1 MAQYNHY
8 VSVPHSSY
16 EVWRTNTIGNGYNLD
31 YNATVPPGGYGNQCW
46 DYVANL
52 YWQYGRTLYTRP
64 GGGYAKDC
72 WIVSRQAN
80 SVSPFISIDGKTN
93 IKRGD
98 IIVTNGTSKYPTGHI
113 CFADEDY
120 NGTNTIRTLGQMPAT
135 HGING
140 VVSLDDLSL
149 NLFLGIF
156 RNTDWKDEPGPG
168 PTPPPGENEIKTKKG
183 GFPWVTAWNYWGYR
197 H

>member
-16 EVWRTNTIGNGYNLD
+16 EVWRTNTLGNGYNVD
-31 YNATVPPGGYGNQCW
+31 QAFGNQCW

-52 YWQYGRTLYTRP
+52 YWQYGRTLYTKP

-72 WIVSRQAN
+72 WLVSRQAN
-80 SVSPFISIDGKTN
+80 SQSPFISIEGKTN

-98 IIVTNGTSKYPTGHI
+98 IIVWNGNSSYPTGHI
-113 CFADEDY
+113 AFADQDY
-120 NGTNTIRTLGQMPAT
+120 DPSNPNEIWTVGQAPVN

-140 VVSLDDLSL
+140 VVSRDKLSL
-149 NLFLGIF
+149 SLFLGIF
-156 RNTDWKDEPGPG
+156 RNTDWQDPEPEPSEDE
-168 PTPPPGENEIKTKKG
+168 EKKKKK

>member
-1 MAQYNHY
+1 MAQVNGY
-8 VSVPHSSY
+8 VSVPHTSY
-16 EVWRTNTIGNGYNLD
+16 EVWKLNTLGNGYNVD
-31 YNATVPPGGYGNQCW
+31 FSYGNQCW
-46 DYVANL
+46 DFVSLL
-52 YWQYGRTLYTRP
+52 YWQYGRTLYTKP

-72 WIVSRQAN
+72 WLVSRQAN
-80 SVSPFISIDGKTN
+80 SVTPFISIDGKTN

-98 IIVTNGTSKYPTGHI
+98 IIVTNGTTQYPTGHI

-140 VVSLDDLSL
+140 SVSLDNLSL

-156 RNTDWKDEPGPG
+156 RNTAWESGPEPEPG
-168 PTPPPGENEIKTKKG
+168 EEEDEKKKK